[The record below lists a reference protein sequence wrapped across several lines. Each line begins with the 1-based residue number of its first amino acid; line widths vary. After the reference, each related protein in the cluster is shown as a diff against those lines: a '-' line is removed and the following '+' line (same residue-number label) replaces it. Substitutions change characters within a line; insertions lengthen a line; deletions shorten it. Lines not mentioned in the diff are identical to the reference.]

1 MSMKTCISAIV
12 TKPGSWPNSMFRE
25 NLENGNPFRQ
35 YVDAVADPSVRKSI
49 FSQFRS
55 ALGEFDYET
64 VLSAFTEMAARR
76 ADMTKAPNVLTCCS
90 RVRAGTL
97 NMSVN
102 TTGVDLNKYASLMMK
117 EAVNE

>member
-1 MSMKTCISAIV
+1 
-12 TKPGSWPNSMFRE
+12 
-25 NLENGNPFRQ
+25 
-35 YVDAVADPSVRKSI
+35 VDAVTDPSVRKSI

-64 VLSAFTEMAARR
+64 VLAAFSEMAERR

-90 RVRAGTL
+90 RVSAGTL

-117 EAVNE
+117 KAVNE